1 MFLKLQTSTSFHS
14 DVGYDLGTSWITFRT
29 TRSPRCLSYREIEME
44 LDDIQRDVDRARRK
58 SKAFHRRDNA
68 RFNADLQRRRGQRK

>member
-14 DVGYDLGTSWITFRT
+14 DIGFDLGTSWIAFRT
-29 TRSPRCLSYREIEME
+29 TRSPRCLSYREMEVE

-58 SKAFHRRDNA
+58 SKAFHRKDNA
-68 RFNADLQRRRGQRK
+68 RFNAELRGRLGKRK